1 MDHTFA
7 SKIVDKLKAKY
18 RFKKSG
24 ARWLNEGQCPDCN
37 EWELFT
43 AAVDPKI
50 VRCGRANNCGFEIS
64 VRDALPELFEDW
76 SGRFKQT
83 EEDPNAAAD
92 AYLRI
97 ERGLDLEG
105 LRGAF
110 SQEYIKGG
118 EGNGLF
124 GSATVRFP
132 LPGGSWWERIIDR
145 PGRFGKK
152 ARFKFGGTHGGHCW
166 AHPADSFTEIATAQ
180 EVWIAEGIFDALA
193 LRQNFERLHKA
204 GGIRRTAVSAMSVNV
219 WPEHFLEGLKQA
231 LAGSKNRPLIVFAFD
246 GGKAGV
252 DYTRKFVAR
261 ARNDGW
267 LAAAAQLRPDGG
279 MGEGGGEKLDWNDLH
294 LRQMEWRGEPDEAP
308 MGEKKIEEYRWHGD
322 ITTAQTARDKA
333 WLIYR
338 RRKLQAFDFRFDN
351 RIWWARFKA
360 DAEDPAGGDIT
371 LEEIANCA
379 FRILYRERDEA
390 ADESNFFLEMAFPGG
405 MPSAKARFSAACCA
419 ASGEFKKRLFA
430 FNGMWLG
437 SQEQLDRLMRGQ
449 TRRLKTVE
457 PLHFTGYSP
466 IHKAWVLGDLAVH
479 DGRVIKLG
487 AEKYFDL
494 GKRAVKLR
502 TDERMLSITHSP
514 DWAHFDWL
522 PDIWAAWGP
531 AGLIALSFFS
541 LSLFSVQVR
550 EAQASLGFLEI
561 HGEPGSGK
569 TTLVTF
575 LWKLLGRP
583 GYEGFDPNK
592 ATNAAIARNFMK
604 VSNLPVGLIESG
616 RDPEKVSHFRQFDFA
631 ELLTLFNG
639 RSPRSTGVKNS
650 GTETFEPPFLG
661 SIYLMQNQPVDAMPA
676 VLERIISIRID
687 KTGWTGETREAALR
701 IERWDAEPA
710 SGWIL
715 HTTRRADAWLA
726 TFLDRFAHH
735 DKALLKRN
743 ADLHNARIVK
753 CHAQL
758 AAALDALATLI
769 PKERLPAAWL
779 EATHAAIARIAAE
792 RQISSG
798 ADHPVVQRFWDIV
811 DHLLAHEDATKW
823 GEGNSLN
830 QSRKPG
836 ELYAINLVEFERRA
850 RMAGL
855 QPPLDGDL
863 KKHLR
868 SSRARKFLGA
878 KSVNNPADR
887 GVHCWVF
894 DNPNKP
900 GPLI

>member
-1 MDHTFA
+1 LDHTFA
-7 SKIVDKLKAKY
+7 SNIVDKLKAKY
-18 RFKKSG
+18 RFRKSS
-24 ARWLNEGQCPDCN
+24 AKWLQEGQCPDCN
-37 EWELFT
+37 EWELYT

-50 VRCGRANNCGFEIS
+50 VRCGRSNNCGFEIS
-64 VRDALPELFEDW
+64 VRNALPDLFEDW
-76 SGRFKQT
+76 SGRFKQSDA
-83 EEDPNAAAD
+83 EPNAAAD
-92 AYLRI
+92 AYLRH
-97 ERGLDLEG
+97 ERGLDIAG

-118 EGNGLF
+118 DSREGGLF
-124 GSATVRFP
+124 GSATVRFT

-152 ARFKFGGTHGGHCW
+152 AHFKYGGTWGGHCW
-166 AHPADSFTEIATAQ
+166 AHPEDSFTNLATAA

-193 LRQNFERLHKA
+193 LRQNFDRLHKA
-204 GGIRRTAVSAMSVNV
+204 GGIKRAAVSAMSVNV

-231 LAGSKNRPLIVFAFD
+231 LAGSKNRPLLVFAFD

-252 DYTRKFVAR
+252 DFTRKFVAR
-261 ARNDGW
+261 ARAEGW
-267 LAAAAQLRPDGG
+267 LAAAAQLRPDG
-279 MGEGGGEKLDWNDLH
+279 EGEKLDWNDLH
-294 LRQMEWRGEPDEAP
+294 LRQLEWRGDEDNAP
-308 MGEKKIEEYRWHGD
+308 LGEKKLEEYRWNGD
-322 ITTAQTARDKA
+322 ITTALTAREKA

-338 RRKLQAFDFRFDN
+338 RRKLQSFDFRFDN
-351 RIWWARFKA
+351 RIWWARYKA

-405 MPSAKARFSAACCA
+405 MPAAKARFSAACCA

-457 PLHFTGYSP
+457 PIHFTGYSP
-466 IHKAWVLGDLAVH
+466 THKAWVFGDLAVH
-479 DGRVIKLG
+479 DGRVIRIG
-487 AEKYFDL
+487 AEKYFDF
-494 GKRAVKLR
+494 GKSAVKLR
-502 TDERMLSITHSP
+502 TDERMLHIVHTP
-514 DWAHFDWL
+514 DWQHFDWL
-522 PDIWAAWGP
+522 PDLWSAWGP
-531 AGLIALSFFS
+531 AGLIALSFFT
-541 LSLFSVQVR
+541 LSLFAVQIR
-550 EAQASLGFLEI
+550 DEHASLGFLEI
-561 HGEPGSGK
+561 YGEPGSGK

-575 LWKLLGRP
+575 LWKLLGRN

-592 ATNAAIARNFMK
+592 ATSAAIARNFMK

-616 RDPEKVSHFRQFDFA
+616 RDPEKTTHFRQFDFA
-631 ELLTLFNG
+631 ELLTLYNG

-661 SIYLMQNQPVDAMPA
+661 AIYLMQNQPVDAMPA
-676 VLERIISIRID
+676 VLERIMSLRID
-687 KTGWTGETREAALR
+687 KSGWTGESREAAQR
-701 IERWDAEPA
+701 IERWDPEPA
-710 SGWIL
+710 SGFIL
-715 HTTRRADAWLA
+715 HVARSAAAWLECFHA
-726 TFLDRFAHH
+726 RCDHH
-735 DKALLKRN
+735 EEALLKR
-743 ADLHNARIVK
+743 ASDLHNSRIVK

-758 AAALDALATLI
+758 AAGLDALATLI
-769 PKERLPAAWL
+769 PDQRLPKAWI
-779 EATHAAIARIAAE
+779 EATHAQIARLAVE
-792 RQISSG
+792 RQLASG

-811 DHLLAHEDATKW
+811 DHLLAHEDAIKW

-836 ELYAINLVEFERRA
+836 EFYAISLVDFERRA
-850 RMAGL
+850 RLAGL
-855 QPPLDGDL
+855 QPPLDAEL

-868 SSRARKFLGA
+868 SSRARKFVGA

-894 DNPNKP
+894 ENPNKP

>member
-7 SKIVDKLKAKY
+7 SKIVDTLKAKY
-18 RFKKSG
+18 RFRKAN
-24 ARWLNEGQCPDCN
+24 ARWLQEGQCPDCG

-43 AAVDPKI
+43 AAIDPKI
-50 VRCGRANNCGFEIS
+50 VRCGRSNNCAFEIS
-64 VRDALPELFEDW
+64 VRAALPDLFEDW

-92 AYLRI
+92 AYLRY
-97 ERGLDLEG
+97 ERGLDISG

-110 SQEYIKGG
+110 AQEYIKGG
-118 EGNGLF
+118 DARDGGLF

-166 AHPADSFTEIATAQ
+166 AHPEDSFLELAQAAEI
-180 EVWIAEGIFDALA
+180 WIAEGIFDALA

-204 GGIRRTAVSAMSVNV
+204 GGIKRAAVSAMSVNV

-261 ARNDGW
+261 ARADGW
-267 LAAAAQLRPDGG
+267 LAAAAQLRPDGDG
-279 MGEGGGEKLDWNDLH
+279 DKLDWNDLH
-294 LRQMEWRGEPDEAP
+294 LRQLEWRGEDDEAP
-308 MGEKKIEEYRWHGD
+308 LGEKKLEEYRWNGD
-322 ITTAQTARDKA
+322 ITTALTAREKA

-351 RIWWARFKA
+351 RIWWARYKA

-405 MPSAKARFSAACCA
+405 MPGAKARFSAACCA

-437 SQEQLDRLMRGQ
+437 SQEQLDRLMRSQ

-466 IHKAWVLGDLAVH
+466 AHKAWVLGDLAVH

-487 AEKYFDL
+487 PEKYFDF
-494 GKRAVKLR
+494 GKSAVKLR

-522 PDIWAAWGP
+522 ADLWAAWGP
-531 AGLIALSFFS
+531 EGLIALSFFT
-541 LSLFSVQVR
+541 LSLFSVQIR
-550 EAQASLGFLEI
+550 EEHASLGFLEI
-561 HGEPGSGK
+561 QGEPGSGK
-569 TTLVTF
+569 TTLVEF
-575 LWKLLGRP
+575 LWKLLGRS

-592 ATNAAIARNFMK
+592 ATSAAIARNFMK
-604 VSNLPVGLIESG
+604 VSGLPVGLIESG

-661 SIYLMQNQPVDAMPA
+661 AIYLMQNDSIDAMPA
-676 VLERIISIRID
+676 VLERIMSIRID
-687 KTGWTGETREAALR
+687 KARWTAETSAAAKR

-715 HTTRRADAWLA
+715 HATRRAAAWWDAF
-726 TFLDRFAHH
+726 TTSFARH
-735 DKALLKRN
+735 DAGMPKRHS
-743 ADLHNARIVK
+743 DLHNARIVK

-758 AAALDALATLI
+758 AAGLDALTTLI
-769 PKERLPAAWL
+769 PEQRLPKAWL
-779 EATHAAIARIAAE
+779 EQTHATIGALAIE
-792 RQISSG
+792 RQLASG
-798 ADHPVVQRFWDIV
+798 SDHPVVLRFWDIV
-811 DHLLAHEDATKW
+811 DHLLANETNDQW
-823 GEGNSLN
+823 GEGRSLN
-830 QSRKPG
+830 QSRKPE

-850 RMAGL
+850 RMANL
-855 QPPLDGDL
+855 SPPADTDL
-863 KKHLR
+863 KKHLK
-868 SSRARKFLGA
+868 SSRARKFIAA